1 MGTRTRSFRRTLWA
15 VLTAALL
22 LVAGLT
28 VASAAEYSSVVVA
41 KATVYI
47 VPRYSVEYA
56 GLESDGTLS
65 ANGSVTVITDILVE
79 NPSSRTIRLSL
90 IAYTS
95 WIEDGPAQ
103 AGLNESRRINDDVL
117 LGPTGVRY
125 FYRAFLEDSEIITEP
140 VPAGGNRS
148 FRFAYALLRATNPT
162 RFQVVDN
169 ITAYLVSRG
178 GSVASASWNHY
189 LRTQLTIDGVPR
201 AEAPGAAAYL
211 RELNRID
218 REVGVNLAP

>member
-1 MGTRTRSFRRTLWA
+1 MGTRTRNFRRTLWA

-41 KATVYI
+41 KATVY
-47 VPRYSVEYA
+47 VLARYSVEYA
-56 GLESDGTLS
+56 GLEPDGTLS
-65 ANGSVTVITDILVE
+65 AASSITVVANVTVE
-79 NPSSRTIRLSL
+79 NPSSRTIRLRL

-103 AGLNESRRINDDVL
+103 AGLNESRRLSDDRL
-117 LGPTGVRY
+117 LGPAGERF
-125 FYRAFLEDSEIITEP
+125 FYRVFVEDSEIIPQP

-148 FRFAYALLRATNPT
+148 FRFTFALSRATDPT

-169 ITAYLVSRG
+169 ITAYLVSSG
-178 GSVASASWNHY
+178 DPAASASWNHY
-189 LRTQLTIDGVPR
+189 LLVQLTIDGVPP
-201 AEAPGAAAYL
+201 AESPGAATYL

-218 REVGVNLAP
+218 REVGVNLA